1 MTERQKDWR
10 RLAKKGKR
18 GQGSWGKKNRSNQSQ
33 DRRVAWGRFL
43 AALSGQVSPGEPSLL
58 GFISGSREELE
69 CPLLEGTFYFL

>member
-1 MTERQKDWR
+1 MEEIGKERE
-10 RLAKKGKR
+10 KR
-18 GQGSWGKKNRSNQSQ
+18 PGQLGKKNRSNQSQ

-69 CPLLEGTFYFL
+69 CPPLEGTFYFL

>member
-1 MTERQKDWR
+1 MEEIGKERE
-10 RLAKKGKR
+10 KR
-18 GQGSWGKKNRSNQSQ
+18 PGQLGKKNRSNQSQ

-43 AALSGQVSPGEPSLL
+43 AVLSGQVSPGEPSLL

>member
-1 MTERQKDWR
+1 MEEIGKERE
-10 RLAKKGKR
+10 KR
-18 GQGSWGKKNRSNQSQ
+18 PGQLGKKNRSNQSQ